1 MCSRR
6 LLSRRV
12 RNLEKENV
20 LFIPVVMFCWTLHAS
35 SCTIVA
41 KPGDYAANLEE
52 CKAEAIV
59 VAENMLKNKNISYAL
74 PYCIHAKMQAS
85 I

>member
-1 MCSRR
+1 
-6 LLSRRV
+6 
-12 RNLEKENV
+12 
-20 LFIPVVMFCWTLHAS
+20 
-35 SCTIVA
+35 VA
-41 KPGDYAANLEE
+41 KPGEYPDNLEE

-74 PYCIHAKMQAS
+74 PYCVHAKIQAS